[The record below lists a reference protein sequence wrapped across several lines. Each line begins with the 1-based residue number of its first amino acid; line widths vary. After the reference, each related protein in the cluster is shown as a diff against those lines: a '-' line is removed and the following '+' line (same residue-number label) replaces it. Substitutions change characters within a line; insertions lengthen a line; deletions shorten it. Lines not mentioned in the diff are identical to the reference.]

1 MKKSTKIWL
10 ITATALILVGAL
22 ILCCVS
28 AEIKGD
34 LGMLS
39 NKKYETNRHAIEEE
53 FKNIVVKTNTADV
66 EILPSEGGAVEV
78 VCVEDSK
85 QKHAVSVK
93 DGALTVEVVDTR
105 KWYDYI
111 GIFGMKAPK
120 ITVYIPAG
128 EYGTLTVKASTGD
141 VRMGE
146 SLRFEGVD
154 IKISTGNIESLA
166 SCKGT
171 MKLRTDTGSVEV
183 KNVSAAMLD
192 IFGGTGK
199 ISIENVTCEGEI
211 SASATT
217 GDVNIADTACA
228 RFKSDAYTGDV
239 IMKNVVAAG
248 EFSVTRSAGDVRFE
262 ACDAA
267 EITVTTGTG
276 DVKGSLTSEKIF
288 ITKSKSGK
296 VKVPETTSGGKCKV
310 TTNTGNIILTIEH

>member
-10 ITATALILVGAL
+10 ITAAALILVGAL

-39 NKKYETNRHAIEEE
+39 STKYETNRHAIEEE

-66 EILPSEGGAVEV
+66 EIVASEGGAAEV
-78 VCVEDSK
+78 VCMEDRK
-85 QKHAVSVK
+85 QKHTVSVT
-93 DGALTVEVVDTR
+93 DGALTVEVIDTR

-120 ITVYIPAG
+120 ITVYIPTG

-141 VRMGE
+141 VRTGE
-146 SLRFEGVD
+146 SLRFESVD

-171 MKLRTDTGSVEV
+171 MKLGTNTGDVKV
-183 KNVSAAMLD
+183 KNISVAMLD
-192 IFGGTGK
+192 ILGGTCK
-199 ISIENVTCEGEI
+199 ISVENVTCEGEL

-217 GDVNIADTACA
+217 GATKITDATCA
-228 RFKSDAYTGDV
+228 RFVSSANTSDLT
-239 IMKNVVAAG
+239 MKNVVATG
-248 EFSVTRSAGDVRFE
+248 EFLITRTTGDVRFE
-262 ACDAA
+262 KCDAA

-276 DVKGSLTSEKIF
+276 DVKGSLLSEKIF
-288 ITKSKSGK
+288 VTKSGTGK
-296 VKVPETTSGGKCKV
+296 IKVPETTSGGKCKV
-310 TTNTGNIILTIEH
+310 TTTTGNIILTIEH

>member
-10 ITATALILVGAL
+10 IAAVLLIVVGAL
-22 ILCCVS
+22 ILCCVG
-28 AEIKGD
+28 AGTKGD
-34 LGMLS
+34 LGVLS

-53 FKNIVVKTNTADV
+53 FKDIVVKTNTADV

-78 VCVEDSK
+78 VCVEESK
-85 QKHAVSVK
+85 VKHTVSVK

-105 KWYDYI
+105 KWYDHI

-128 EYGTLTVKASTGD
+128 EYGTLAVKASTGD

-146 SLRFEGVD
+146 PLRFDGVD
-154 IKISTGNIESLA
+154 IKVSTGDIESLA

-171 MKLRTDTGSVEV
+171 MKLDTNTGDVKV
-183 KNVSAAMLD
+183 KNVSVAMLD
-192 IFGGTGK
+192 IWSGTGK

-228 RFKSDAYTGDV
+228 RFKSDANAGDI

-248 EFSVTRSAGDVRFE
+248 EFSVTRSTGDVRFE

-288 ITKSKSGK
+288 IARSGSGK
-296 VKVPETTSGGKCKV
+296 VKVPETTAGGKCKV
-310 TTNTGNIILTIEH
+310 KTTTGNIILTIEH

>member
-10 ITATALILVGAL
+10 ITAAALILVGAL
-22 ILCCVS
+22 ILCCVGG
-28 AEIKGD
+28 ETKGD
-34 LGMLS
+34 LGVLS
-39 NKKYETNRHAIEEE
+39 NKKYETNCHAIEEE
-53 FKNIVVKTNTADV
+53 FKDIVVKTNTADV

-78 VCVEDSK
+78 VCVEESK
-85 QKHAVSVK
+85 VKHAVSVK

-105 KWYDYI
+105 KWYDHI

-128 EYGTLTVKASTGD
+128 EYGTLAVKASTGD

-146 SLRFEGVD
+146 PLRFDGVD
-154 IKISTGNIESLA
+154 IKVSTGDIESLA

-171 MKLRTDTGSVEV
+171 MKLDTNTGGVKV
-183 KNVSAAMLD
+183 KNASVAMLD
-192 IFGGTGK
+192 IWSGTGE

-217 GDVNIADTACA
+217 GDVNITDTACA
-228 RFKSDAYTGDV
+228 RFKSDANAGDI

-248 EFSVTRSAGDVRFE
+248 EFSVTRSTGDVRFE

-288 ITKSKSGK
+288 IARSGSGK
-296 VKVPETTSGGKCKV
+296 VKVPETTAGGKCKV
-310 TTNTGNIILTIEH
+310 KTTTGNIILTIEH